1 MSTSNPSY
9 PKTNKANKAKRPP
22 PSTSPAPQKKIKAD
36 PAVVPE
42 ALDFSVSDSDKKN
55 LIMIN
60 KMKKIYG
67 KLLQKESEIEKA
79 NIIEKSLEKLINLLP
94 KLIHKKMPSKFFQAC
109 FKFGNEKQRNI
120 IFNKLKEGDIGEMCK
135 SKYGHFLIIKILKKS
150 DKKQRDI
157 IFEEIHKNVYSF
169 ASQKV
174 TFFFL
179 FFFKLIF
186 FFFIFINQF
195 NYRNQQKLLN
205 AF

>member
-1 MSTSNPSY
+1 MSTSNPSNPK
-9 PKTNKANKAKRPP
+9 PKTKRPP
-22 PSTSPAPQKKIKAD
+22 PSTSPIPQKKIKAD
-36 PAVVPE
+36 PAASE
-42 ALDFSVSDSDKKN
+42 TLDFSVSESDKKN

-120 IFNKLKEGDIGEMCK
+120 IFNKIKEGDIGEMCK

-150 DKKQRDI
+150 DKRQRDI
-157 IFEEIHKNVYSF
+157 IFEEIHKNIYSF

-174 TFFFL
+174 KFL
-179 FFFKLIF
+179 KTFKLLKS
-186 FFFIFINQF
+186 N
-195 NYRNQQKLLN
+195 LLN
-205 AF
+205 IGTSKSN